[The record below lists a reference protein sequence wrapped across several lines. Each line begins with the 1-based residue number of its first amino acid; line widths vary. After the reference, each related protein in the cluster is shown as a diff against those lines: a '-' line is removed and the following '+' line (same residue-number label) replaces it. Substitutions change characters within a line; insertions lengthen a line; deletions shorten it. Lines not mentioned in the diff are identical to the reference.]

1 MAKDFF
7 DQDLVE
13 ARAVRSA
20 PPPAIPEAGTSDDQP
35 ARTIS
40 DLNLTR
46 MAKYRE
52 QRVAQ
57 QAETAKEMESSRHR
71 MEELERSKRIM
82 EEETRQ
88 LDRFEQSRKEVSERL
103 DQTLVLMEKHE
114 MQAIRM
120 AELYA
125 GTKLRFKDMREEIR
139 AITESE
145 WNDAQIREEVNRAL
159 VVIDDARKEYGK
171 AMARLEAAEAGSPGG
186 AVGADVSAGAGP
198 VTSEPRDFLYW
209 VKTGFA
215 FFLPLMA
222 FLLVLGAIAA
232 AAMKMRGE
240 G

>member
-13 ARAVRSA
+13 ARSARSA
-20 PPPAIPEAGTSDDQP
+20 PPPAVPETGLADDLP

-57 QAETAKEMESSRHR
+57 QAETAAELESNRR
-71 MEELERSKRIM
+71 RTEELERNRRSM
-82 EEETRQ
+82 EDETRQ

-103 DQTLVLMEKHE
+103 DQTLVMLEKHE

-120 AELYA
+120 SELYA
-125 GTKLRFKDMREEIR
+125 GTKQRFKEMLQDIR
-139 AITESE
+139 AIKDDE

-159 VVIDDARKEYGK
+159 VVIDDTRKEYGK
-171 AMARLEAAEAGSPGG
+171 AMARLEAAEGGSPGG
-186 AVGADVSAGAGP
+186 EIGASVAGITGVQAA
-198 VTSEPRDFLYW
+198 EPKDFLYW
-209 VKTGFA
+209 VRTGFA
-215 FFLPLMA
+215 FFLPLMTL
-222 FLLVLGAIAA
+222 LLVLGVIAA
-232 AAMKMRGE
+232 VAVGLRN
-240 G
+240 

>member
-13 ARAVRSA
+13 SRAVRSA
-20 PPPAIPEAGTSDDQP
+20 PPAVAPETGAADEMPG
-35 ARTIS
+35 RTIS

-57 QAETAKEMESSRHR
+57 QAESAKEIEALRR
-71 MEELERSKRIM
+71 RTDEIDRERRAL

-88 LDRFEQSRKEVSERL
+88 VDRFDQGRRDILEKL
-103 DQTLVLMEKHE
+103 DQTLVLLEKHE
-114 MQAIRM
+114 MQAIRLT
-120 AELYA
+120 ELYA
-125 GTKLRFKDMREEIR
+125 ATKHRFQELQQEVK
-139 AITESE
+139 AIQEGQWDE
-145 WNDAQIREEVNRAL
+145 PRIREEVSRAL

-171 AMARLEAAEAGSPGG
+171 AMARLEAAESGG
-186 AVGADVSAGAGP
+186 TGGDIGATLAAGAAPAEIRG
-198 VTSEPRDFLYW
+198 FAYW

-222 FLLVLGAIAA
+222 FLLVLAVVLAA
-232 AAMKMRGE
+232 VAALKS
-240 G
+240 

>member
-20 PPPAIPEAGTSDDQP
+20 PPPATPETGAAADDMP

-57 QAETAKEMESSRHR
+57 QAESAKEMETLRR
-71 MEELERSKRIM
+71 RTDEIERERRTL

-88 LDRFEQSRKEVSERL
+88 VDRFEQSRREIVEKL
-103 DQTLVLMEKHE
+103 DQTLILLEKHE
-114 MQAIRM
+114 RQTIRLT
-120 AELYA
+120 ELYA
-125 GTKLRFKDMREEIR
+125 GTRHRFTELQHEVKALQESDWEEARIGEEVSR
-139 AITESE
+139 AI
-145 WNDAQIREEVNRAL
+145 

-171 AMARLEAAEAGSPGG
+171 AMARLEAAEAGSTAEIG
-186 AVGADVSAGAGP
+186 
-198 VTSEPRDFLYW
+198 TSLAAAAPEEPRDFMYW

-222 FLLVLGAIAA
+222 FLLVLGVVMAA
-232 AAMKMRGE
+232 VAAVRS
-240 G
+240 

>member
-20 PPPAIPEAGTSDDQP
+20 PPPTVPETGSSDDMP

-52 QRVAQ
+52 QRQAL
-57 QAETAKEMESSRHR
+57 QAETAKELEASRRR
-71 MEELERSKRIM
+71 MEELERSRRVM
-82 EEETRQ
+82 EEETKQ

-103 DQTLVLMEKHE
+103 DQTLVMLEKHE
-114 MQAIRM
+114 MQAIRLT
-120 AELYA
+120 ELYA
-125 GTKLRFKDMREEIR
+125 GTKMRFKELQEEIR
-139 AITESE
+139 AIKDTE
-145 WNDAQIREEVNRAL
+145 WNDDQIREEVNRAL

-171 AMARLEAAEAGSPGG
+171 AMARLEAAEGGASAGSAALGG
-186 AVGADVSAGAGP
+186 EAGP
-198 VTSEPRDFLYW
+198 VALASEPRDFLYW

-215 FFLPLMA
+215 FFLPLMG
-222 FLLVLGAIAA
+222 FLLVLGLIAA
-232 AAMKMRGE
+232 VAMGLRS
-240 G
+240 